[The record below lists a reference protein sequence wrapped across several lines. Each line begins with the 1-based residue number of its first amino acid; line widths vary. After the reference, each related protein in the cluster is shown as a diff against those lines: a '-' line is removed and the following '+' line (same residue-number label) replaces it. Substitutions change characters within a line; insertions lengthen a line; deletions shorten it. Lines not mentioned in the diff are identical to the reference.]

1 MSAPHDPHRPG
12 HAGQDLPP
20 TPPFL
25 PPPDEASLHALVDGE
40 LTSDEAQA
48 LRRQLQDWPELAA
61 KVQDWQAQREALQA
75 LHADE
80 LQQPVPARLLNA
92 WHRAAPGSP
101 AGAAAAPADGEA
113 PGRTGVSGATAASMP
128 WWAHRQA
135 AMWLLMGSVAV
146 SGAAG
151 TGLGW
156 YWGQREAGTAG
167 SPQASQASLRQAAPP
182 PFVRDA
188 AIAHAVYQVE
198 RRHPVEVAASE
209 QDHLMQWLSKRLGQP
224 LRAPDLQAEGYR
236 LMGGRLLPAGEIVS
250 GHTLARAQLMYENA
264 QGQRLT
270 LYIAVD
276 GSPAGR
282 QGGTA
287 FRRSEQGQG
296 ELLTRSIYWMDGA
309 LAYALSGSMEAAQL
323 DRLSQRVYRQ
333 LQG

>member
-1 MSAPHDPHRPG
+1 MT
-12 HAGQDLPP
+12 P
-20 TPPFL
+20 TPSPST

-80 LQQPVPARLLNA
+80 LQQPVPARLLDA
-92 WHRAAPGSP
+92 WRQAAAQPGRPTDDATTSGHGAATSGA
-101 AGAAAAPADGEA
+101 AGAADAL
-113 PGRTGVSGATAASMP
+113 P

-151 TGLGW
+151 TALGW
-156 YWGQREAGTAG
+156 HWGQHEAGAA
-167 SPQASQASLRQAAPP
+167 SPSQAALQPSTTP

-198 RRHPVEVAASE
+198 RRHPVEVPASE

-236 LMGGRLLPAGEIVS
+236 LMGGRLLPAGEMAS
-250 GHTLARAQLMYENA
+250 GHALARAQLMYENG

-282 QGGTA
+282 ERGAA
-287 FRRSEQGQG
+287 FRRSEQRQG
-296 ELLTRSIYWMDGA
+296 ELLTRSIYWMDGP
-309 LAYALSGSMEAAQL
+309 LAYALSGSVGAGELEA
-323 DRLSQRVYRQ
+323 LSQRVYRG

>member
-1 MSAPHDPHRPG
+1 MSAPHDPG
-12 HAGQDLPP
+12 AAGQDLPP
-20 TPPFL
+20 A

-40 LTSDEAQA
+40 LTPDEAQA

-61 KVQDWQAQREALQA
+61 RVQAWQAQREGLQA
-75 LHADE
+75 LHRE
-80 LQQPVPARLLNA
+80 CLEQPLPARVLDA
-92 WHRAAPGSP
+92 WRP
-101 AGAAAAPADGEA
+101 AGPVRGA
-113 PGRTGVSGATAASMP
+113 ATAERP

-135 AMWLLMGSVAV
+135 AMWLLMGSMAV

-156 YWGQREAGTAG
+156 YWGQQEP
-167 SPQASQASLRQAAPP
+167 SPASRAQASPP

-296 ELLTRSIYWMDGA
+296 DQLTRSIYWLDGA
-309 LAYALSGSMEAAQL
+309 LAYALSGSMEAGQL
-323 DRLSQRVYRQ
+323 DRLSQRVYLQ

>member
-1 MSAPHDPHRPG
+1 MSAPHDPHGPG
-12 HAGQDLPP
+12 NARQDLTP
-20 TPPFL
+20 TPPPSL

-61 KVQDWQAQREALQA
+61 RVQDWQAQREALQA

-80 LQQPVPARLLNA
+80 LQQPVPARLLDS
-92 WHRAAPGSP
+92 WRKAAAESGRLTDDTTASGH
-101 AGAAAAPADGEA
+101 GAAA
-113 PGRTGVSGATAASMP
+113 SGAADAAVSLP

-135 AMWLLMGSVAV
+135 AIWLLMGSVAV

-156 YWGQREAGTAG
+156 YWGQHEAGAAG
-167 SPQASQASLRQAAPP
+167 PSQAALRPSAPP
-182 PFVRDA
+182 AFVRDA

-224 LRAPDLQAEGYR
+224 LRAPDLQSEGYR
-236 LMGGRLLPAGEIVS
+236 LMGGRLLPAGEAVTS
-250 GHTLARAQLMYENA
+250 HSLARAQLMYENA
-264 QGQRLT
+264 EGQRLT

-282 QGGTA
+282 ESGTA
-287 FRRSEQGQG
+287 FRRSEQRQG

-309 LAYALSGSMEAAQL
+309 LAYALSGSVGAEQL
-323 DRLSQRVYRQ
+323 DQLSQRVYRE

>member
-1 MSAPHDPHRPG
+1 MSAPHDPHGPG
-12 HAGQDLPP
+12 NARQDLTP
-20 TPPFL
+20 TPPPSL

-61 KVQDWQAQREALQA
+61 RVQDWQAQREALQA

-80 LQQPVPARLLNA
+80 LQQPVPARLLDS
-92 WHRAAPGSP
+92 WRKAAAESGRLTDDTTASGPDAAAS
-101 AGAAAAPADGEA
+101 GAADAA
-113 PGRTGVSGATAASMP
+113 VSLP

-156 YWGQREAGTAG
+156 YWGQHEAGAAG
-167 SPQASQASLRQAAPP
+167 PSQAALRPSAPP
-182 PFVRDA
+182 AFVRDA

-224 LRAPDLQAEGYR
+224 LRAPDLQSEGYR
-236 LMGGRLLPAGEIVS
+236 LMGGRLLPAGEVVTS
-250 GHTLARAQLMYENA
+250 HSLARAQLMYENA
-264 QGQRLT
+264 EGQRLT

-282 QGGTA
+282 ESGTA
-287 FRRSEQGQG
+287 FRRSEQRQG

-309 LAYALSGSMEAAQL
+309 LAYALSGSVGAEQL
-323 DRLSQRVYRQ
+323 DQLSQRVYRE

>member
-1 MSAPHDPHRPG
+1 MSAPHDPHGPG
-12 HAGQDLPP
+12 NAGQDLTP
-20 TPPFL
+20 TPPP

-48 LRRQLQDWPELAA
+48 LRRQLQDWPVLAA
-61 KVQDWQAQREALQA
+61 KVQDWQAQREGLQA

-80 LQQPVPARLLNA
+80 LQQPVPARLLDS
-92 WHRAAPGSP
+92 WRKAAAEPGLSTDDTT
-101 AGAAAAPADGEA
+101 ASGRGAAATDAVNA
-113 PGRTGVSGATAASMP
+113 STAIP

-151 TGLGW
+151 TALGW
-156 YWGQREAGTAG
+156 HWGQHEAGAA
-167 SPQASQASLRQAAPP
+167 SPSQAALQPSATP

-224 LRAPDLQAEGYR
+224 LRAPDLQSEGYR
-236 LMGGRLLPAGEIVS
+236 LMGGRLLPAGEMAS
-250 GHTLARAQLMYENA
+250 GHTLARAQLMYENG

-282 QGGTA
+282 EGGTA
-287 FRRSEQGQG
+287 FRRSEQRQG

-309 LAYALSGSMEAAQL
+309 LAYALSGSVGAGEL
-323 DRLSQRVYRQ
+323 DQLSQRVYRE